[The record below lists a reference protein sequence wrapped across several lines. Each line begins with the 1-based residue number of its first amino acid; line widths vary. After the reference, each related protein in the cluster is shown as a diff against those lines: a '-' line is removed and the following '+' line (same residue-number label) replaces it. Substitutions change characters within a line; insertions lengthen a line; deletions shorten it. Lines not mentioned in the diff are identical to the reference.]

1 LKFDFT
7 FSTKESET
15 EIDIQNI
22 NQYFVSEPQKV
33 SNQCL
38 SSTKEPEVTNERI
51 GSHLNSDFTLNNYF
65 DFRDMSQN
73 DLREALNGMQSM
85 NDCKNLC
92 QTHIITN
99 KMLKLIGPL
108 IIPDI
113 LALINLVIKTSKL
126 LTIGRHRKCS
136 LSIKFLEKRIIF
148 QTIDQFDGCH
158 HSVNYLRNIFLE
170 LCANF

>member
-51 GSHLNSDFTLNNYF
+51 ESHLNSDFTLNNYF
-65 DFRDMSQN
+65 VFRDMSQN
-73 DLREALNGMQSM
+73 DLREALNGMQ
-85 NDCKNLC
+85 
-92 QTHIITN
+92 
-99 KMLKLIGPL
+99 
-108 IIPDI
+108 
-113 LALINLVIKTSKL
+113 
-126 LTIGRHRKCS
+126 
-136 LSIKFLEKRIIF
+136 
-148 QTIDQFDGCH
+148 
-158 HSVNYLRNIFLE
+158 
-170 LCANF
+170 